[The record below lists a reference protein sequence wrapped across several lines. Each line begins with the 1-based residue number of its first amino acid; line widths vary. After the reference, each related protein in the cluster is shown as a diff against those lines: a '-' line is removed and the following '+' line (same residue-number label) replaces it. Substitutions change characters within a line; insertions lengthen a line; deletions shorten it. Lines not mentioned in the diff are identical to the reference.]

1 MAELHGTNW
10 AATVDAALSGSV
22 APLASPSLAAE
33 LAPLCSATEVAELS
47 AAMAAIP
54 PGTPGRERRL
64 CQELSFA
71 ARSSVEQ
78 IGALLSR
85 LALHAEPFVNLVTDA
100 VRGDTVILIPPV
112 TKCVACGHAELSD
125 ARRGERRRLMGKP
138 NHPGLG
144 SAALL
149 ARGVGTSI
157 PSPAGGLRAVG
168 LSFVGLSG
176 LVRLQ

>member
-1 MAELHGTNW
+1 MRLEEFL
-10 AATVDAALSGSV
+10 V

-138 NHPGLG
+138 NHPTVYSERGVLR
-144 SAALL
+144 AASDLL
-149 ARGVGTSI
+149 APT
-157 PSPAGGLRAVG
+157 
-168 LSFVGLSG
+168 
-176 LVRLQ
+176 

>member
-10 AATVDAALSGSV
+10 VATVDAALSGSV

-125 ARRGERRRLMGKP
+125 ARRGERRRLMGMA
-138 NHPGLG
+138 
-144 SAALL
+144 SAPPLY
-149 ARGVGTSI
+149 
-157 PSPAGGLRAVG
+157 
-168 LSFVGLSG
+168 
-176 LVRLQ
+176 